1 MTDLI
6 GGNILIDRAEYPA
19 LKYRAD
25 LGEALLSHMLRNY
38 TDDQWMGNT
47 RDLMDE
53 CSVAFWGETVDWQLD
68 EEENEDEA

>member
-1 MTDLI
+1 MTDLM
-6 GGNILIDRAEYPA
+6 GGNILIDRAEYSA

-47 RDLMDE
+47 RFMMDE
-53 CSVAFWGETVDWQLD
+53 CAVAFWGAPVEWNID
-68 EEENEDEA
+68 EEENEDD